1 MLIQFPPTKVRIKI
15 GTDKENCK
23 KPHSF
28 IAFYGKIEEK
38 YRFLAKKQCIS
49 IKCLVISEESTTFA
63 AKMTNRMEKMNIA
76 IFVSG
81 SGTNCENLIKYFADH
96 ASIKPALVVSNKQ
109 DAYALVRAERL
120 GVPTA
125 VTPKADLNNPDVML
139 PLLEKYGIGFIV
151 LAGFLP
157 LVPNFL
163 IDAYPHKII
172 NIHPALLPKYGGKGM
187 WGHHVHEAVK
197 AAGETET
204 GMTVHWVTPVCDAG
218 EIIAQF
224 RVDLS
229 PDDSVDDIAEKEHQ
243 LEMQYFP
250 KVVEEVISGNKS

>member
-224 RVDLS
+224 RVSLS
-229 PDDSVDDIAEKEHQ
+229 PEDTVDDIAEKEHQ
-243 LEMQYFP
+243 LEMEHFP
-250 KVVEEVISGNKS
+250 KVVEDILKNI